1 VRPAQ
6 RARNRSERGDRANLA
21 RLRTFRSLLNLV
33 LDPRTLSEA
42 LVPLTADRAVMDEHV
57 LAAVVLGD
65 EAVALRFAFIYEA
78 LRMSLFFGNPRE
90 LHTDGR
96 PQPRTV
102 QDDTGLP

>member
-1 VRPAQ
+1 
-6 RARNRSERGDRANLA
+6 
-21 RLRTFRSLLNLV
+21 
-33 LDPRTLSEA
+33 
-42 LVPLTADRAVMDEHV
+42 MDEHV
-57 LAAVVLGD
+57 PAAVVLGD

>member
-1 VRPAQ
+1 
-6 RARNRSERGDRANLA
+6 
-21 RLRTFRSLLNLV
+21 
-33 LDPRTLSEA
+33 
-42 LVPLTADRAVMDEHV
+42 MDEHV

-78 LRMSLFFGNPRE
+78 LRMSLFFGNPRK

-96 PQPRTV
+96 LQPRTV